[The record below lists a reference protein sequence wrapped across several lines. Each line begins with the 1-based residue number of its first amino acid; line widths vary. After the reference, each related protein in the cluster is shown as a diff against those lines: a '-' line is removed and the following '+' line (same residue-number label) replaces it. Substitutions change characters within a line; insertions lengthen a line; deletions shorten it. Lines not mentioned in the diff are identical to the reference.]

1 VKLII
6 TQLEDENMSKFKVF
20 LTRKIPK
27 KAIDYLLANDIDLEM
42 NEEDRVLT
50 KEEILMGIKGKDG
63 LICLLTDFIDTEI
76 IEAAGTQLKIIA
88 NYAVGF
94 NNIDVDAATKKK
106 IPVTNTPGV
115 LTETT
120 ADFTMALLLAIS
132 RKIVESDRFTRAGK
146 FKGWGPLL
154 QLGSD
159 VYGKTIGI
167 IGCGRIGSAV
177 AQRAALGFNMK
188 VLYFDENRQTEL
200 EEKLQMEFC
209 SLKELLSNADFI
221 SLHVPLTEETKY
233 LIDKDELSLMKN
245 TAYLINTS
253 RGAVINEQALIE
265 ALSKKQIA
273 GAALD
278 VFEHEPKLTPGLA
291 ELDNVIITAHIASA
305 SIETRTKMGMIA
317 VENLLAGLNKKH
329 PPNCINP
336 QIFD

>member
-1 VKLII
+1 MIY
-6 TQLEDENMSKFKVF
+6 TQLEVENMSKFKTF
-20 LTRKIPK
+20 LTRRIPK
-27 KAIDYLLANDIDLEM
+27 KAIDYLLKNDIELEM

-50 KEEILMGIKGKDG
+50 KDEILKGVKGKDG
-63 LICLLTDFIDTEI
+63 LICLLTDSIDADI
-76 IEAAGTQLKIIA
+76 IEFAGPQLKIIA
-88 NYAVGF
+88 NYAVGY
-94 NNIDVDAATKKK
+94 NNIDVEAANKLK

-132 RKIVESDRFTRAGK
+132 RKIVESDKFTRAGN

-177 AQRAALGFNMK
+177 AHRATLGFNMK
-188 VLYFDENRQTEL
+188 VLYFDEKRQIEL
-200 EEKLQMEFC
+200 EKKLQMEFC
-209 SLKELLSNADFI
+209 SLKKLLSNADFI

-265 ALSKKQIA
+265 ALSRKQIA

-278 VFEHEPKLTPGLA
+278 VFEHEPKLTQGLA
-291 ELDNVIITAHIASA
+291 ELDNVIVTAHIASA
-305 SIETRTKMGMIA
+305 SIETRTKMGLIA
-317 VENLLAGLNKKH
+317 VDNLLAGLNDKQ

-336 QIFD
+336 QIYD